1 MTESDLRALMETYA
15 GLVDKAKRIIAGA
28 PYFTACAEEF
38 GDLRI
43 VGDNAVLYWPE
54 WESGYYAGDGSIER
68 QSLGFPLS
76 LLLLSDDALS
86 VWKDEQKFA
95 YDARVA
101 AEQANNATAAKMMRE
116 KQERQ
121 MYVALKAK
129 FEAGGMKLEGE

>member
-15 GLVDKAKRIIAGA
+15 GLVDKAKRIIANA

-54 WESGYYAGDGSIER
+54 WESGYYAGEGSIER
-68 QSLGFPLS
+68 QSRGFPLS

-86 VWKDEQKFA
+86 AWKDEQQLA
-95 YDARVA
+95 YDARA
-101 AEQANNATAAKMMRE
+101 AAVRASTDTAAKMLRE

-129 FEAGGMKLEGE
+129 FEAEG

>member
-1 MTESDLRALMETYA
+1 MIESDLRALMETYA
-15 GLVDKAKRIIAGA
+15 GLVNKAKLIIPDA
-28 PYFTACAEEF
+28 PYFTSCSEEF

-54 WESGYYAGDGSIER
+54 WESGYYAGEGSIER
-68 QSLGFPLS
+68 QSLPFPLS

-95 YDARVA
+95 YDARMA
-101 AEQANNATAAKMMRE
+101 AEKANTAAAAKMLRE

-129 FEAGGMKLEGE
+129 FEAKG